1 MIKTSSQSLP
11 IIEKIP
17 NEIQDLMSQPVEP
30 SVLPPDSSREASTSL
45 DPINRKEKVGAGSEI
60 VVKNDSAQMTANGTS
75 RGVSILRSST
85 ALDIHLW
92 EQNSDEY
99 TAKSLELTKIP
110 NWPGLDTSTATIW
123 IPKTMDE
130 RIQIILNKSAKTWN
144 ELSDPIE
151 GRLPAIIRK
160 SPKILNP
167 SKSFIEGTGKRR
179 LELENEDPKEEDSEL
194 QASLTEGRLTEKL
207 FQSLMVSE
215 SEPAKKRSRRDTVV
229 QEREP
234 DVKDPVV
241 VDMTLE

>member
-17 NEIQDLMSQPVEP
+17 NEIQNLMPQPVEP

-130 RIQIILNKSAKTWN
+130 RIQIILNK
-144 ELSDPIE
+144 
-151 GRLPAIIRK
+151 
-160 SPKILNP
+160 
-167 SKSFIEGTGKRR
+167 
-179 LELENEDPKEEDSEL
+179 
-194 QASLTEGRLTEKL
+194 
-207 FQSLMVSE
+207 
-215 SEPAKKRSRRDTVV
+215 
-229 QEREP
+229 
-234 DVKDPVV
+234 
-241 VDMTLE
+241 

>member
-1 MIKTSSQSLP
+1 MIKTSSRSLP
-11 IIEKIP
+11 IIQKIP
-17 NEIQDLMSQPVEP
+17 NEIQDLMPQPAEP
-30 SVLPPDSSREASTSL
+30 SVLPPDSGREASTSL
-45 DPINRKEKVGAGSEI
+45 DPINSKEEVGAGSEI
-60 VVKNDSAQMTANGTS
+60 VAKNDSAQMTANGTS
-75 RGVSILRSST
+75 RGVSILRSPT

-92 EQNSDEY
+92 KQNSDEY

-144 ELSDPIE
+144 ELSDPVE

-167 SKSFIEGTGKRR
+167 SKSFVEGTGKRR
-179 LELENEDPKEEDSEL
+179 LGLEDEDPKEEDSKL
-194 QASLTEGRLTEKL
+194 QAGLTEGRLAEEL

-215 SEPAKKRSRRDTVV
+215 SEPSKIRSRRDTVLR
-229 QEREP
+229 ERA
-234 DVKDPVV
+234 
-241 VDMTLE
+241 